1 MPREEYQNALED
13 LRADIV
19 AMGER
24 AVCQFERGLEAL
36 DTGEEELAREVIEG
50 DTQLNEWYLELE
62 SDCIDLVALQQPV
75 ASDLRFVA
83 ASFKIVTDLE
93 RVGDLATNL
102 AGYGLAADRDPVPEV
117 DVGEIGAAARDQVEA
132 ALAAYEAGDADACRE
147 IAARDDEIDVL
158 CARASERVVRELI
171 EREAGGEGWEIE
183 RLMDDVSRILLTIRD
198 LERVGDHAE
207 NVAARTLY
215 ATESDP
221 ELIY

>member
-1 MPREEYQNALED
+1 MLFR
-13 LRADIV
+13 
-19 AMGER
+19 
-24 AVCQFERGLEAL
+24 
-36 DTGEEELAREVIEG
+36 
-50 DTQLNEWYLELE
+50 
-62 SDCIDLVALQQPV
+62 S
-75 ASDLRFVA
+75 
-83 ASFKIVTDLE
+83 
-93 RVGDLATNL
+93 
-102 AGYGLAADRDPVPEV
+102 PVPEV
-117 DVGEIGAAARDQVEA
+117 DVGDIGVAARDQVEA